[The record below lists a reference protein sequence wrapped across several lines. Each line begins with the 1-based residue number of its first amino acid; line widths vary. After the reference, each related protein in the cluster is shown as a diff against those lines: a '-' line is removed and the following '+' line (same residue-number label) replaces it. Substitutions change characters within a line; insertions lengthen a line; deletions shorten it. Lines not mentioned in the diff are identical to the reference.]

1 MSSNNIKIMV
11 VTHKEAPMPA
21 DRELYVPTLVGPNKD
36 SLNFDTCFRDDLGEN
51 IAEKNPNFCELTALY
66 WAWKN
71 LEADYV
77 GLVHYRR
84 LLMNPTDSSVEISQE
99 QLEKMIS
106 NGVEIILPK
115 KRNYYIETTYSH
127 YEHNHNINDLLEVK
141 KILEEKYPNYVSAF
155 DNIMNKRKSHRFNM
169 LIMKKNRFDAYSKW
183 LFDILFELEK
193 RVDISDY
200 DSYQA
205 RIFGFISERLLDVW
219 IEYNDVAYEEVPF
232 KFMEKQNWVEK
243 GTKFIFKKFRR
254 KKDNS

>member
-11 VTHKEAPMPA
+11 VTHKEAPMPK
-21 DRELYVPTLVGPNKD
+21 DQELYVPTLVGPNKD
-36 SLNFDTCFRDDLGEN
+36 NLNFDSYFRDDSGDN
-51 IAEKNPNFCELTALY
+51 IAEKNLNFCELTALY

-84 LLMNPTDSSVEISQE
+84 LLMDPTDSSVEINQE
-99 QLEKMIS
+99 QLDKMIT
-106 NGVEIILPK
+106 NGVEVILPK

-141 KILEEKYPNYVSAF
+141 KILEEKYPNYISAF
-155 DNIMNKRKSHRFNM
+155 DNVMNKRKSHRFNM

-219 IEYNDVAYEEVPF
+219 IEANDVAYEEVPF

-243 GTKFIFKKFRR
+243 GTKFILKKFAG
-254 KKDNS
+254 

>member
-11 VTHKEAPMPA
+11 VTHKEAPMPT
-21 DRELYVPTLVGPNKD
+21 DRDLYVPTLVGPHKD
-36 SLNFDTCFRDDLGEN
+36 SLKFDTYFRDDSGDN

-84 LLMNPTDSSVEISQE
+84 LLMSPTDSSMEISQE
-99 QLEKMIS
+99 QLDKMIS
-106 NGVEIILPK
+106 NGVEVILPK

-141 KILEEKYPNYVSAF
+141 KILEEKYPKYVSAF
-155 DNIMNKRKSHRFNM
+155 DNVMNKRKSHRFNM
-169 LIMKKNRFDAYSKW
+169 LIMKKNHFDAYSKW
-183 LFDILFELEK
+183 LFVILFELEK

-219 IEYNDVAYEEVPF
+219 IEANNVAYEEVPF

-243 GTKFIFKKFRR
+243 GTKFILKKFAG
-254 KKDNS
+254 

>member
-1 MSSNNIKIMV
+1 MSTNNIKIMV
-11 VTHKEAPMPA
+11 VTHKEAPMPK

-36 SLNFDTCFRDDLGEN
+36 SLKFNTYFRDDLGDN

-84 LLMNPTDSSVEISQE
+84 LLMDPTDSSVEISQE
-99 QLEKMIS
+99 QLDKMIS

-155 DNIMNKRKSHRFNM
+155 DNVMNKRKSHRFNM

-219 IEYNDVAYEEVPF
+219 IEANDVAYEEVPF
-232 KFMEKQNWVEK
+232 KFMEKQNWIKK
-243 GTKFIFKKFRR
+243 GSNFLLR
-254 KKDNS
+254 KIGINSHD

>member
-1 MSSNNIKIMV
+1 MV
-11 VTHKEAPMPA
+11 VTHKEAPMPK
-21 DRELYVPTLVGPNKD
+21 DQELYVPTLVGPNKD
-36 SLNFDTCFRDDLGEN
+36 NLNFDSYFRDDSGDN
-51 IAEKNPNFCELTALY
+51 IAEKNLNFCELTALY

-84 LLMNPTDSSVEISQE
+84 LLMDPTDSSVEINQE
-99 QLEKMIS
+99 QLDKMIT
-106 NGVEIILPK
+106 NGVEVILPK

-141 KILEEKYPNYVSAF
+141 KILEEKYPNYISAF
-155 DNIMNKRKSHRFNM
+155 DNVMNKRKSHRFNM

-219 IEYNDVAYEEVPF
+219 IEANDVAYEEVPF

-243 GTKFIFKKFRR
+243 GTKFILKKFAG
-254 KKDNS
+254 

>member
-1 MSSNNIKIMV
+1 MV
-11 VTHKEAPMPA
+11 VTHKEAPMPK

-36 SLNFDTCFRDDLGEN
+36 SLKFNTYFRDDLGDN

-84 LLMNPTDSSVEISQE
+84 LLMDPTDSSVEISQE
-99 QLEKMIS
+99 QLDKMIS

-155 DNIMNKRKSHRFNM
+155 DNVMNKRKSHRFNM

-219 IEYNDVAYEEVPF
+219 IEANDVAYEEVPF
-232 KFMEKQNWVEK
+232 KFMEKQNWIKK
-243 GTKFIFKKFRR
+243 GSNFLLR
-254 KKDNS
+254 KIGINSHD